1 MVLTRSK
8 TKLIKEHNF
17 KHIITNIIPEDVVN
31 HIRSFLIPLS
41 YKVIKNEYEV
51 VKDESGDFKLMCK
64 TKNKIDLNNFILCW
78 NDIYKT
84 KQYSKFTK
92 YIDSTMLKL
101 LGDKTYKRYF
111 IKWLN
116 STAVHQHSHDY
127 QSVDDALLA
136 YRFRNHANIIS
147 Y

>member
-8 TKLIKEHNF
+8 SKLIKKHDF
-17 KHIITNIIPEDVVN
+17 KYIITNIIPEDVVN
-31 HIRSFLIPLS
+31 HIRSFLIPLL

-84 KQYSKFTK
+84 KQYSKFSK
-92 YIDSTMLKL
+92 YLDSTLFKL
-101 LGDKTYKRYF
+101 LGDNTYKRYF

-116 STAVHQHSHDY
+116 STTGNSSMYY
-127 QSVDDALLA
+127 QSSDDALLA
-136 YRFRNHANIIS
+136 SKFRNYANIIS